1 MRDRMSY
8 SFVNDILYGA
18 VTPKFRPV
26 VRMTTRRDQTERWK
40 ADLRWLQTRRLYQ
53 NRSLAFKVRVKR
65 VYAAQEVPV
74 V

>member
-1 MRDRMSY
+1 MLYPMDY
-8 SFVNDILYGA
+8 SFVSDIRYG
-18 VTPKFRPV
+18 VMMPGRPAI
-26 VRMTTRRDQTERWK
+26 RMTTRRDQTERWK